1 MTKNQIEKRY
11 GKQSSMQIGTKS
23 VTVAKGTG
31 DHFNLIRENKDGTFE
46 STMSFGLTWGQEK
59 LEEALLNGSYE
70 ITYIKGEKK

>member
-11 GKQSSMQIGTKS
+11 GKLSSVQIGTKS
-23 VTVAKGTG
+23 VLIAKGTG

-59 LEEALLNGSYE
+59 LEKEVE
-70 ITYIKGEKK
+70 